1 MVLSQYETVSQSANN
16 KGVINRTLKS
26 LGTKIVTS
34 RILVW
39 WKALPVFKSKSLSVG
54 FWSDGRLHLP
64 NLPKPITKLQNS
76 YKRPPAELLNARA
89 TEVIQIIFIIVIVI
103 NCAQLRILVL
113 NIKVIDTVMCQLFY
127 FN

>member
-1 MVLSQYETVSQSANN
+1 MSQSANN

-39 WKALPVFKSKSLSVG
+39 WKALPVFKFKSLSVG

-64 NLPKPITKLQNS
+64 NLPKPIKKLQNS

-113 NIKVIDTVMCQLFY
+113 NKSNRHCNVPAILF
-127 FN
+127 